1 MENGVSSRARQTPP
15 TDIRTRSSVQNKSKP
30 TQSLVNSN
38 LSNHQVNDTMTDNTA
53 TVTISLSMN
62 WLKEN
67 HLHLVDSDDRRLSL
81 VRKGDNLTK
90 ELELFTQ
97 WKAHSYQ
104 PLPYQVVDTEA
115 AQDRTEL
122 LQTIIKELEKKIKRL
137 IEEGFVLDASSSLE
151 TVPASQRMVGDAVK
165 RARARL
171 EADEDT
177 RDVHVM
183 MGRLDLW

>member
-1 MENGVSSRARQTPP
+1 
-15 TDIRTRSSVQNKSKP
+15 
-30 TQSLVNSN
+30 
-38 LSNHQVNDTMTDNTA
+38 MTDNTA
-53 TVTISLSMN
+53 TVTIALSMN

-67 HLHLVDSDDRRLSL
+67 HLHLVDSDDRQLAL
-81 VRKGDNLTK
+81 VQKQTKDNKTR

-104 PLPYQVVDTEA
+104 PLPYQVVDTVA
-115 AQDRTEL
+115 AENRTEL
-122 LQTIIKELEKKIKRL
+122 LQTVIKELEKKIKRL
-137 IEEGFVLDASSSLE
+137 IEEGFALDGASSLE

-183 MGRLDLW
+183 MGRLELW